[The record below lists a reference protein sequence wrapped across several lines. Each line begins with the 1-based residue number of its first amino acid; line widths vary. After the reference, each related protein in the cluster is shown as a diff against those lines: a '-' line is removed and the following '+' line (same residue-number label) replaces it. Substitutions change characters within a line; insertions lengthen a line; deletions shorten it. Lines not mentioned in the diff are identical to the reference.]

1 MEEEKMD
8 IAEKLIAKAREL
20 DAIILAGYEKI
31 AESDAFTQRIESAVE
46 DQVGDIEDQI
56 KSAVEDALYS
66 WDIAE
71 SDGVK
76 DTLHDL
82 VESEIDSQFRS
93 DKFKSVLETAVSK
106 EVAQRMMISSRAI
119 AEKLDRFADSHR
131 EALGYSGRIQN
142 LENGDVERFHALED
156 QIKKL
161 ELQLAE
167 QQRPMTPIDQSFGRV
182 EKRIA
187 QLDINQ
193 QRHEKALA
201 DSRLN
206 VMDKLDG
213 LENFM
218 AKQLNVMDK
227 SIDNTNRLDEL
238 ENFIAKQFKQTEV
251 MAKLEEIMG
260 QFRLADIGPLGSIPD
275 STDWSDTYRGMD
287 KSID

>member
-56 KSAVEDALYS
+56 KSSVEDALYS

-93 DKFKSVLETAVSK
+93 DKFKSVLEPLVSK
-106 EVAQRMMISSRAI
+106 EVAQRMMISSQAI

-161 ELQLAE
+161 PADVEALVEIRLAE

-193 QRHEKALA
+193 QRHERALA

-218 AKQLNVMDK
+218 
-227 SIDNTNRLDEL
+227 
-238 ENFIAKQFKQTEV
+238 AKQFKQTEV

-260 QFRLADIGPLGSIPD
+260 QFRLADIGPIEPS
-275 STDWSDTYRGMD
+275 
-287 KSID
+287 

>member
-1 MEEEKMD
+1 MKKTVEICD
-8 IAEKLIAKAREL
+8 GAK
-20 DAIILAGYEKI
+20 
-31 AESDAFTQRIESAVE
+31 RIEDRV
-46 DQVGDIEDQI
+46 
-56 KSAVEDALYS
+56 KTAVEDALYS

-93 DKFKSVLETAVSK
+93 DKFKSVLEPLVSK
-106 EVAQRMMISSRAI
+106 EVAQRMMISSQAI
-119 AEKLDRFADSHR
+119 AEKLARFADSHR

-161 ELQLAE
+161 PADVEALVEIRLAE

-193 QRHEKALA
+193 QRHERALA

-218 AKQLNVMDK
+218 
-227 SIDNTNRLDEL
+227 
-238 ENFIAKQFKQTEV
+238 AKQFKQTEV

-287 KSID
+287 KSIDNTN